1 MNLTDLTVS
10 RTIPATAEKVFD
22 VWIDPKSPGGPWF
35 GADRVILNPVVDG
48 LFYLGVK
55 HEGRTWPHYGRFLQ
69 IERPRVIEYTWMY
82 EGTKGAESIVT
93 VTMETRGDQTE
104 VTLRHSGVPDDE
116 MGRKHKDGWTWVLSM
131 LEEALATRRPA
142 SSSDKASG
150 AA

>member
-10 RTIPATAEKVFD
+10 RTIPAPAEKVFD
-22 VWIDPKSPGGPWF
+22 VWISPKSPGGPWF

-48 LFYLGVK
+48 LFYLAVK

-69 IERPRVIEYTWMY
+69 IERPRVVEYTWMS

-104 VTLRHSGVPDDE
+104 VTLRHSGVPDDA
-116 MGRKHKDGWTWVLSM
+116 MGRQHKDGWTWVLST
-131 LEEALATRRPA
+131 LEEALASRGPA
-142 SSSDKASG
+142 SSSDKASS

>member
-69 IERPRVIEYTWMY
+69 IERPRVIEYTWMS

-116 MGRKHKDGWTWVLSM
+116 MGHRHAEGWTWM
-131 LEEALATRRPA
+131 LTTLAEKYAGEAGGPSAGRWR
-142 SSSDKASG
+142 
-150 AA
+150 